1 MGVEAIGEQKSA
13 WGSMGGPSVGLQ
25 RSSWSAVGRTVWKSS
40 PKPKGQKLVLASEL
54 LLLKGLWARGK
65 SKGGWEHRTR
75 ITGAARPE
83 EVLPKVIQPI
93 SGRKKTMV
101 SNTVYPMLG

>member
-1 MGVEAIGEQKSA
+1 MWSI
-13 WGSMGGPSVGLQ
+13 VGF
-25 RSSWSAVGRTVWKSS
+25 
-40 PKPKGQKLVLASEL
+40 E
-54 LLLKGLWARGK
+54 GLYVQVSGK
-65 SKGGWEHRTR
+65 NKGGWEHRTR